1 MGGSRTAT
9 ALGSMYATRALALEA
24 LDDFMFP
31 VGTVITP
38 VV

>member
-9 ALGSMYATRALALEA
+9 ALGSMYATRAL
-24 LDDFMFP
+24 DDFMFP